1 MPLPRVN
8 PVSIRAATEVDLF
21 HPEVGGPNGEYRP
34 QLAGVMRSHSGLV
47 LVAEGDDEI
56 VGRIT
61 IGTSGSRAEISGFVV
76 IKRYRRQGIGTALM
90 DAVEEE
96 ARRRG
101 TTRLKLT
108 VAKNNEAALA
118 LYAARGY
125 ERVAQGV
132 SAGLRTPDGVV
143 VHEPEPVWEMEK
155 PVASQ

>member
-8 PVSIRAATEVDLF
+8 PLSIRPATDVDLF
-21 HPEVGGPNGEYRP
+21 HPDVGGPSGEYRP

-47 LVAEGDDEI
+47 LVAEVDGEI

-61 IGTSGSRAEISGFVV
+61 IGTSGSRADISGFVV
-76 IKRYRRQGIGTALM
+76 VKRCRRQGIGTALM

-101 TTRLKLT
+101 STRLELT
-108 VAKNNEAALA
+108 VAKTNEGALA

-132 SAGLRTPDGVV
+132 SAGLRTPEGVV
-143 VHEPEPVWEMEK
+143 VHEPEPVWEMVK
-155 PVASQ
+155 AVASQ